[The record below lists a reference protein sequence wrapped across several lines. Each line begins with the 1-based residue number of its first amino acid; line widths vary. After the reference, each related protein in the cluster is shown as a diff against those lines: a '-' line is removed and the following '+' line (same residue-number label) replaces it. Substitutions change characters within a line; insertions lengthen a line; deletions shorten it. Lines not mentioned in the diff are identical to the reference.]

1 LSLFVAFENIYET
14 VEEPLEEL
22 EIEDKKA
29 KEENKPLM
37 KIDNNENQ
45 SDVVADTLNELAI
58 LQLTKGDDYE
68 R

>member
-1 LSLFVAFENIYET
+1 
-14 VEEPLEEL
+14 
-22 EIEDKKA
+22 
-29 KEENKPLM
+29 M